1 MQKSVLI
8 ALFASIGF
16 FSQSQA
22 QVVGCIVTPGA
33 PPCIRGPG
41 GGPGG
46 PGDQP
51 GRGDR
56 GDMGRPG
63 EGRGGGENR
72 GGPGDGRGDMGRPGD
87 GRGGDGRGGYPGD
100 RGGDWRDGR
109 GGHGDH
115 GGGGRPRPPMPPPPM
130 PPPPPPPRPPMP
142 PQPPY
147 PPDMGERLIQKTIV
161 INRYVRGERLPL
173 LSMISGFDLRD
184 LEGSILDS
192 VVVGL
197 SGNLGG
203 MLTLSSSQ
211 GIEDRQFINN
221 SVIQLRSM
229 RPVQLGAYARLD
241 LDIDNMVYV
250 NAITINAR
258 SRGGNGGYQPVEL
271 RLPVYRGIYNFEQI
285 DLRQMLRLD
294 QYQGFRVA
302 EVVVRARSMDR
313 AWGSINLVVNG
324 YRTGNIATDG
334 ITREYRLLVGNAGIL
349 GRDVMGLNLEAS
361 QVALDEV
368 VVRLQR

>member
-41 GGPGG
+41 
-46 PGDQP
+46 DQP

-56 GDMGRPG
+56 GD
-63 EGRGGGENR
+63 
-72 GGPGDGRGDMGRPGD
+72 DMGRP
-87 GRGGDGRGGYPGD
+87 GDGRGGYPGD

-115 GGGGRPRPPMPPPPM
+115 GGGHGGGGPRPPM

-203 MLTLSSSQ
+203 TLTLSSAQ

-271 RLPVYRGIYNFEQI
+271 RLPVYRGIFNYEQI

-313 AWGSINLVVNG
+313 SWGSINLVVNG

-334 ITREYRLLVGNAGIL
+334 ITREYRLLVGNAGVL
-349 GRDVMGLNLEAS
+349 GRDVLGLNLEAS